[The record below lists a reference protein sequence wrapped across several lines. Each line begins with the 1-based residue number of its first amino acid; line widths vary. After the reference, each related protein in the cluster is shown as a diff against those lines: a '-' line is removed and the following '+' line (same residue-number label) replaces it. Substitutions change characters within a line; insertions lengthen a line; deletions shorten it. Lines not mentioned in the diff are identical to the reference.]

1 MISIVLFP
9 GQELKSWKA
18 SQVHKQQHL
27 PTLTRSNL
35 FHHHL
40 SHKTQGHHFRNKV
53 LFKLLHL
60 KNYIVESEISKN
72 GITFLY
78 LKYHW
83 PAKLLTAG
91 CLKCLKKPHKYSNRN
106 WIFYQMERSKIFAKL
121 TGTYRT
127 SESSRVWVKCEVF
140 GIWYNFY
147 MVQLYKLDSNRNIAN
162 LWKRTVKKYISWSYV
177 WWVS

>member
-91 CLKCLKKPHKYSNRN
+91 CLKCLKNPHKYSNRN

-121 TGTYRT
+121 TGLQNPVVC
-127 SESSRVWVKCEVF
+127 ESSVRFLAFDIIFIWSNSINLTQTGTLPTCEK
-140 GIWYNFY
+140 G
-147 MVQLYKLDSNRNIAN
+147 
-162 LWKRTVKKYISWSYV
+162 LWKSTYHGAMYDE
-177 WWVS
+177 